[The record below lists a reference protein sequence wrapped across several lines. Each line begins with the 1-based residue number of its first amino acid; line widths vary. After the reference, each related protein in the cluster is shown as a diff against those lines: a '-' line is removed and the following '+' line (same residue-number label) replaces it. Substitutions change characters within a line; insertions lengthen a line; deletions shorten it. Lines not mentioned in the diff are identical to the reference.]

1 MHFILEQISYKCMA
15 SKIKW
20 SILKASQHKYSEHIY
35 WCASCRVTASFRSLK
50 VDSVFQTGRTRY
62 DSPLEKQNLS
72 SFIFSCYLSSFLLL
86 YMKIQINTRFLW
98 YHVSVFMTHLCFYL
112 CVWWRETIPSL
123 HHLNINL
130 MNAAFNVTAKYNTA
144 HIPPEREPRGC
155 SGGGGEWVEWRKD
168 SKMRR
173 GDREIL
179 QG

>member
-1 MHFILEQISYKCMA
+1 MNISTGALAVVSLLRFVLWKLTQSSRREELTMTHLLKNRTYPPLFSLVSYPLSFCCIWKYKW
-15 SKIKW
+15 I
-20 SILKASQHKYSEHIY
+20 HVFYDTIY
-35 WCASCRVTASFRSLK
+35 
-50 VDSVFQTGRTRY
+50 
-62 DSPLEKQNLS
+62 
-72 SFIFSCYLSSFLLL
+72 
-86 YMKIQINTRFLW
+86 
-98 YHVSVFMTHLCFYL
+98 VSVFMTHLCFYL
-112 CVWWRETIPSL
+112 CVWWRDTVPSL